1 MSGILE
7 IVGPAL
13 LPAIAGLLFL
23 LRLDARRFGI
33 TEDPGAPEPWRRS
46 RRATWVVLSLALLL
60 LAYAVYPQ
68 RISQLHLDLGP
79 DRGAA
84 FLGGLLLGLA
94 GAGAAAAFAWLQLG
108 GARIPPAEAMPVGLG
123 RRVLLAFIDEAAFR
137 GVILGALIVWGIP
150 DPAALLLSALLYAA
164 ALARTAGRSRVVPL
178 AAFLF
183 SLVAGVL
190 VLATGGIGAAVLGH
204 ALAASALWLLTGGLA
219 RAGRADPE
227 AAPPDGWTW
236 VPSPRAPE
244 PPPDEPLPAGLALAA
259 GPPSLAWT
267 GLPADRSPAPWQPPA
282 AWATDPAPTLPP
294 GWSAGPRPSSM
305 PPPGL
310 FLPPG
315 AQPPAPAGPPPGA
328 PAPAP
333 SRLGR
338 FRRRG

>member
-1 MSGILE
+1 MPGILE

-33 TEDPGAPEPWRRS
+33 AEDPAVPEPWRRS
-46 RRATWVVLSLALLL
+46 RRVTWLVLSLALLL

-68 RISQLHLDLGP
+68 RITQLHLDLGP

-84 FLGGLLLGLA
+84 FLGGIVLGLL

-108 GARIPPAEAMPVGLG
+108 GARIPPAEEMPAGLG

-137 GVILGALIVWGIP
+137 GVILGGLIVWGIP
-150 DPAALLLSALLYAA
+150 DLAALLISALLYAA
-164 ALARTAGRSRVVPL
+164 ALTRTAGRSRAVPL

-183 SLVAGVL
+183 SLAAGAL
-190 VLATGGIGAAVLGH
+190 VLATGGIGAAFLGH
-204 ALAASALWLLTGGLA
+204 ALAVSALWLLTGGA
-219 RAGRADPE
+219 VPDRGPEPE
-227 AAPPDGWTW
+227 ALPPDGWTW

-244 PPPDEPLPAGLALAA
+244 PPAEEPLPAGLSLAA

-267 GLPADRSPAPWQPPA
+267 GLPADRSTTPWQPPA
-282 AWATDPAPTLPP
+282 AWAVDPTPTLPP
-294 GWSAGPRPSSM
+294 GWTAGPRPSSM

-310 FLPPG
+310 FLPSG
-315 AQPPAPAGPPPGA
+315 SQPPAPAGPPPGR